1 MRNTFFNQKVAVIFI
16 SILYSVFRITNANL
30 VSPFFDEFDSPQYF
44 ILKFFP
50 SFRTHGIT
58 LFYSIIKDEF
68 LITIFQSFVGSLA
81 WLYLWISILK
91 LIRNTYLQFVF
102 TILYFVLASSSV
114 VVEHDSSLLSE
125 SLAISSTIFLF
136 AASITFFLGDN
147 KSSQRTILIL
157 GLGILW
163 FSSTKSSNSLIF
175 PLLGFIYLFAAF
187 QKLKYRALILSSL
200 MFTIFGLFFLANS
213 LSSDITKTLTTSG
226 TINNRLVFVENW
238 KNELLNSGY
247 PESAFT
253 VWNDFSQNN
262 LGIPPDQAVVNM
274 PEFKNWWK
282 NGGESYLLKFT
293 LRNPDYAL
301 IAPIALPI
309 FSDEL
314 NFRKSLLSGWSQG
327 TDLTSDYK
335 GFKKSLLVRTLFWPD
350 EPEKAYL
357 VLSLVLFITGISL
370 LSLLVM
376 NYSKEFNLIIISFF
390 LLLIW
395 SYLNWWFGSK
405 PADMARHN
413 LSAAV
418 MLKVISIFA
427 ASIVFDKLLAK
438 RWLK

>member
-1 MRNTFFNQKVAVIFI
+1 MKNALFNQKVAVIFI

-30 VSPFFDEFDSPQYF
+30 VTPFFDEFDSPQYF

-68 LITIFQSFVGSLA
+68 LITVFQSIVGSLA
-81 WLYLWISILK
+81 WLYLWISIIK
-91 LIRNTYLQFVF
+91 LIRNTHLRLIY

-125 SLAISSTIFLF
+125 SLALSSTIFLF

-147 KSSQRTILIL
+147 ESWKRPILIL

-163 FSSTKSSNSLIF
+163 FLSTKSSNSLLF
-175 PLLGFIYLFAAF
+175 PLLGSIFLFAVF
-187 QKLKYRALILSSL
+187 QKLKYKTIILPSLI
-200 MFTIFGLFFLANS
+200 FIIFGSFFFSNS

-226 TINNRLVFVENW
+226 TINNRLVFVEKW

-247 PESAFT
+247 PKSAFT
-253 VWNDFSQNN
+253 VWNNFSQEN
-262 LGIPPDQAVVNM
+262 LGLPPDQAVVNM
-274 PEFKNWWK
+274 PEFKNWWE
-282 NGGESYLLKFT
+282 NGGETYLVKFT
-293 LRNPDYAL
+293 LKNPDYAL

-314 NFRKSLLSGWSQG
+314 NFRKTLLSGWSQG

-335 GFKKSLLVRTLFWPD
+335 GFKKSLLTRTIFWPD

-357 VLSLVLFITGISL
+357 VLSLVLFITGTSL
-370 LSLLVM
+370 ISLLVM
-376 NYSKEFNLIIISFF
+376 NYSKEFNLIFISFI
-390 LLLIW
+390 LILIW

-418 MLKVISIFA
+418 MLKVISMFA
-427 ASIVFDKLLAK
+427 VSIALDKFLGK
-438 RWLK
+438 RKLN

>member
-1 MRNTFFNQKVAVIFI
+1 MKNDLFNQKVAVIFI

-30 VSPFFDEFDSPQYF
+30 VTPFFDEFDSPQYF

-68 LITIFQSFVGSLA
+68 LITVFQSIVGSLA
-81 WLYLWISILK
+81 WLYLWISIIK
-91 LIRNTYLQFVF
+91 LIRNTHLRLVF

-125 SLAISSTIFLF
+125 SLALSSTIFLF
-136 AASITFFLGDN
+136 ASSITFFLGDN
-147 KSSQRTILIL
+147 ESWKRPILIL

-163 FSSTKSSNSLIF
+163 FLSTKSSNSLLF
-175 PLLGFIYLFAAF
+175 PLLSSIFLFAVF
-187 QKLKYRALILSSL
+187 QKLKYKTIILPSLI
-200 MFTIFGLFFLANS
+200 FIIFGSFFFSNS

-226 TINNRLVFVENW
+226 TINNRLVFVEKW

-247 PESAFT
+247 PKSAFT
-253 VWNDFSQNN
+253 VWNNFSQEN
-262 LGIPPDQAVVNM
+262 LGLPPDQAVVNM
-274 PEFKNWWK
+274 PEFKNWWE
-282 NGGESYLLKFT
+282 NGGETYLVKFT
-293 LRNPDYAL
+293 LKNPDYAL

-314 NFRKSLLSGWSQG
+314 NFRKTLLSGWSQG

-335 GFKKSLLVRTLFWPD
+335 GFKKSLLTRTIFWPD

-357 VLSLVLFITGISL
+357 VLSLVLFITGTSL

-376 NYSKEFNLIIISFF
+376 NYSKEFNLIIISFI
-390 LLLIW
+390 LILIW

-418 MLKVISIFA
+418 MLKVISMFA
-427 ASIVFDKLLAK
+427 VSIALDKFLGK
-438 RWLK
+438 RKLN

>member
-1 MRNTFFNQKVAVIFI
+1 MKNALFNQKVAVIFI

-30 VSPFFDEFDSPQYF
+30 VTPFFDEFDSPQYF

-68 LITIFQSFVGSLA
+68 LITVFQSIVGSLA
-81 WLYLWISILK
+81 WLYLWISIIK
-91 LIRNTYLQFVF
+91 LIRNTHLRLVF

-125 SLAISSTIFLF
+125 SLALSSTIFLF

-147 KSSQRTILIL
+147 EFWKRPILIL

-163 FSSTKSSNSLIF
+163 FLSTKSSNSLLF
-175 PLLGFIYLFAAF
+175 PLLGSIFLFAVF
-187 QKLKYRALILSSL
+187 QKLKYKTLILPSL
-200 MFTIFGLFFLANS
+200 IFIIFGSFIFSNS
-213 LSSDITKTLTTSG
+213 LSSDITKTLNTSG
-226 TINNRLVFVENW
+226 TINNRLVFVEKW

-247 PESAFT
+247 PKSAFT
-253 VWNDFSQNN
+253 VWNNFSQEN
-262 LGIPPDQAVVNM
+262 LGLPPDQAVVNM
-274 PEFKNWWK
+274 PEFKNWWG
-282 NGGESYLLKFT
+282 NGGETYLVKFT
-293 LRNPDYAL
+293 LKNPDYAL

-314 NFRKSLLSGWSQG
+314 NFRKTLLSGWSQG

-335 GFKKSLLVRTLFWPD
+335 GFKKSLLTRTIFWPD

-357 VLSLVLFITGISL
+357 VLSLVLFITGTSL

-376 NYSKEFNLIIISFF
+376 NYSKELNLIIISFI
-390 LLLIW
+390 LILIW

-427 ASIVFDKLLAK
+427 VSIALDKFLGK
-438 RWLK
+438 RKLN

>member
-1 MRNTFFNQKVAVIFI
+1 MKNALFNQKVAVIFI

-30 VSPFFDEFDSPQYF
+30 VTPFFDEFDSPQYF

-68 LITIFQSFVGSLA
+68 LITVFQSIVGSLA
-81 WLYLWISILK
+81 WLYLWISIIK
-91 LIRNTYLQFVF
+91 LIRNTHLRLIF
-102 TILYFVLASSSV
+102 TIFYFVLASSSV

-125 SLAISSTIFLF
+125 SLALSSTIFLF

-147 KSSQRTILIL
+147 ESWKRPILIL

-163 FSSTKSSNSLIF
+163 FLSTKSSNSLLF
-175 PLLGFIYLFAAF
+175 PLLSSIFLFAVF
-187 QKLKYRALILSSL
+187 QKLKYKTIILPSLI
-200 MFTIFGLFFLANS
+200 FIIFGSFFFSNS

-226 TINNRLVFVENW
+226 TINNRLVFVEKW

-247 PESAFT
+247 PKSAFT
-253 VWNDFSQNN
+253 VWNNFSQEN
-262 LGIPPDQAVVNM
+262 LGLPPDQAVVNM
-274 PEFKNWWK
+274 PEFKNWWE
-282 NGGESYLLKFT
+282 NGGETYLVKFT
-293 LRNPDYAL
+293 LKNPDYAL

-314 NFRKSLLSGWSQG
+314 NFRKTLLSGWSQG

-335 GFKKSLLVRTLFWPD
+335 GFKKSLLTRTIFWPD

-357 VLSLVLFITGISL
+357 VLSLVLFITGTSL

-376 NYSKEFNLIIISFF
+376 NYSKEFNLIIISFI
-390 LLLIW
+390 LILIW

-418 MLKVISIFA
+418 MLKVISMFA
-427 ASIVFDKLLAK
+427 VSIALDKFLGK
-438 RWLK
+438 RKLN